1 MNELITRIS
10 PYNLWNGNRLPVGF
24 ERSEYTARLE
34 RLSGNRLV
42 KILTGQ
48 RRAGKSFIMRQLAMK
63 LVDSG
68 VKCENILF
76 INKELSVFDFIQNSD
91 DLTRLVTIFREEVAK
106 EGRIYIFID
115 EVQDITNWET
125 AVNSLSQDYAFE
137 NEIFLS
143 GSNSRLLSGEL
154 TTLLSGRY
162 VEMEVFPFSFS
173 EYCGF
178 YNLERGRESF
188 LKYLNDGGLPELV
201 NLNGTDVKQRYV
213 EGLRDSILLK
223 DIGLLD
229 NLYSYLVNTAS
240 NIISITSMVN
250 YMKSRGSRTTY
261 DTISSYLQYFQEAFI
276 LHKSVRFNISGK
288 ELLGGSF
295 KIYPNDQAYHNYLFP
310 TISYGRGY
318 ILEGIVFLTL
328 LRKGYKVNTGVLN
341 KGEIDFVASSDK
353 GTFYIQV
360 AYSIEDY
367 STAERQY
374 GAFKG
379 IKGEGERLI
388 ITVDDAHFP
397 PRDGVRHIQAWNLEE
412 ML

>member
-1 MNELITRIS
+1 
-10 PYNLWNGNRLPVGF
+10 
-24 ERSEYTARLE
+24 
-34 RLSGNRLV
+34 
-42 KILTGQ
+42 
-48 RRAGKSFIMRQLAMK
+48 
-63 LVDSG
+63 
-68 VKCENILF
+68 
-76 INKELSVFDFIQNSD
+76 
-91 DLTRLVTIFREEVAK
+91 
-106 EGRIYIFID
+106 
-115 EVQDITNWET
+115 
-125 AVNSLSQDYAFE
+125 
-137 NEIFLS
+137 
-143 GSNSRLLSGEL
+143 
-154 TTLLSGRY
+154 
-162 VEMEVFPFSFS
+162 
-173 EYCGF
+173 
-178 YNLERGRESF
+178 
-188 LKYLNDGGLPELV
+188 
-201 NLNGTDVKQRYV
+201 
-213 EGLRDSILLK
+213 
-223 DIGLLD
+223 
-229 NLYSYLVNTAS
+229 
-240 NIISITSMVN
+240 MVN